1 MGYDLGKSGKN
12 KDGVDGDWG
21 DKSKIA
27 LQMALN
33 DGYSFNNN

>member
-27 LQMALN
+27 FQMALN
-33 DGYSFNNN
+33 DGLFFDNN